1 MNGAIYSAAG
11 PEFVQ
16 ATKSRGET
24 LSPGAVLPVKLPPF
38 SPLRTQEGVS
48 HVIHVLGPNMNP
60 LRPNCLNGDYVT
72 GERVLRSAY
81 RALFEAF
88 STLAGGRGSE
98 PREGGGKR
106 TGSPAEGRREG
117 LVTGEFSR
125 RDLAGTSERREGDLE
140 WQTHGR
146 DEMSKKAEDEEKAAP
161 KNAFELMMQSAK
173 RRTPGGPSKGSDE
186 GMRSSKEVG
195 PVPGVPSPG
204 RKDEGAQGQGGGGG
218 WSGKGGWSEA
228 LRDVALRPE
237 RHRDEVLEQEGGAI
251 IIKDLYH
258 KVSVSRV
265 KFWNSSQQRQS
276 VITRRCMFPWS
287 SLDPQNLGAYPST
300 SRRDGFEAF

>member
-1 MNGAIYSAAG
+1 VNGAIYSAAG

-24 LSPGAVLPVKLPPF
+24 LSPGAVLPVELPPF

-72 GERVLRSAY
+72 GERLLRNAY

-88 STLAGGRGSE
+88 SALAGGRDSE
-98 PREGGGKR
+98 TSRENR
-106 TGSPAEGRREG
+106 TVSPAEGLREG
-117 LVTGEFSR
+117 LGTGEVSGG
-125 RDLAGTSERREGDLE
+125 DLVRTSERREGDLE
-140 WQTHGR
+140 GQTHRR
-146 DEMSKKAEDEEKAAP
+146 DEMSEKAQDKEKAAP

-186 GMRSSKEVG
+186 GMRSSKEAG

-204 RKDEGAQGQGGGGG
+204 RKDEGAQRQGGGGG

-237 RHRDEVLEQEGGAI
+237 RHRDEVLDEEGGAV

-276 VITRRCMFPWS
+276 VITRRCMFRWN
-287 SLDPQNLGAYPST
+287 SLDPGAYPST